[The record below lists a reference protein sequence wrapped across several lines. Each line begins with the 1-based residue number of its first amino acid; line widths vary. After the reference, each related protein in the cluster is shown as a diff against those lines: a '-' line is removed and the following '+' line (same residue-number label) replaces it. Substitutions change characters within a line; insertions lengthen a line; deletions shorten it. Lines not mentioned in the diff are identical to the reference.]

1 MITQVSGSSA
11 SVEGLGIV
19 FIWIPK
25 TDIVL
30 PLYPCYYAPSF
41 PQHTISPPAIKHYNK
56 YRSVCTKALSWVRLV
71 SETGDKVFLKM
82 NPQNHT
88 TELLDYTTVEIMSF
102 PDKVTSE
109 PTTAVPSFSSTLAPE
124 IPQSVVCPT
133 VPAKVL
139 HSFSSVISLATYL
152 LLHRRLCHVFHD
164 KFKIMCQ
171 NQTINGLPKRFSKR
185 LLTNGTSCWICSSA
199 AMTDIPKGIVM
210 NTSILRPG
218 ELIHIDF
225 CFINVT
231 SIRGFTCVLMIV
243 DARTRNKWEFATPT
257 KRPHIDILD

>member
-1 MITQVSGSSA
+1 MIFDSNRFFADELPIPTTKAAFFDKNAIGDLNRPSTFSNLRPWLSAIPLPSFQLLSENVHCHWDGGSNSHIFTSKEFFYVLHPASGVITQVSGSSA

-25 TDIVL
+25 ADIVL

-56 YRSVCTKALSWVRLV
+56 YRSVRTEALSWVRLV

-82 NPQNHT
+82 NAQNHT

-124 IPQSVVCPT
+124 IPQSVVFPLSPC
-133 VPAKVL
+133 
-139 HSFSSVISLATYL
+139 L
-152 LLHRRLCHVFHD
+152 LQ
-164 KFKIMCQ
+164 M
-171 NQTINGLPKRFSKR
+171 
-185 LLTNGTSCWICSSA
+185 SC
-199 AMTDIPKGIVM
+199 
-210 NTSILRPG
+210 
-218 ELIHIDF
+218 IH
-225 CFINVT
+225 
-231 SIRGFTCVLMIV
+231 
-243 DARTRNKWEFATPT
+243 
-257 KRPHIDILD
+257 